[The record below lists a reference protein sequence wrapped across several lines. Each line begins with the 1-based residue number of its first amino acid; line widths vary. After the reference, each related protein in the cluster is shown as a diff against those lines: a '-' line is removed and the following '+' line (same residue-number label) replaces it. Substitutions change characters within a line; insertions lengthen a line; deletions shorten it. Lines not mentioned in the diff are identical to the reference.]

1 MKRNKSFRSVML
13 IALLIA
19 LFATG
24 VIELATMAFGP
35 VIVFGV
41 CVGIVIIAGIGLPL
55 YQIMKRSH

>member
-1 MKRNKSFRSVML
+1 ML